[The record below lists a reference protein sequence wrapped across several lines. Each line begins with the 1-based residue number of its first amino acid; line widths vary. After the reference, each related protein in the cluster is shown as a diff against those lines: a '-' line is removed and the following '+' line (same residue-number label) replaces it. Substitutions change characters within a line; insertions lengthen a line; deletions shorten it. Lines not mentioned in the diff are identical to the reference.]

1 MVIKTLAALNCGF
14 DCASEQEI
22 REVMSHGVSAE
33 RIIFANPTKLPTH
46 IRFSRKV
53 NVEKMTVDSETELMK
68 IKKYFPEAKIVI
80 RIRCDAVI
88 SMVCLGT
95 KYGCDPGDEAVRLIH
110 LTKDLGLTLHGFSF
124 HVGSPCGEAAAYGR
138 GIEICKRLIDIART
152 IGCHDAQLID
162 IGGGFPGE
170 TGSRLDQFASV
181 INDAIQDVDPSIK
194 IISEPGQYYV
204 TSAFTLA
211 SYIHTKKILSR
222 EEKLI
227 RMYYVGCGVYTSFI
241 EELLGVRARIP
252 ITLDKA
258 NSCSILAF
266 ICIHS
271 QFEFDRLGRFA
282 TQTVPLI
289 DGGAGLGDLLHVLQ
303 ALKINGGH
311 FSLQLSGLASDA
323 GALHEGHVAGLRCL
337 GQAEVRTIC
346 YLWTKQ
352 RKSDDRCKSVF
363 TYCFRLLVGSSKLF
377 TFVLQTT
384 KFEFQFVKSAVH
396 VGQFGATLGLF
407 ETFGELNHLHA
418 QISALAFDLQTHV
431 ANEERICIMK
441 NY

>member
-1 MVIKTLAALNCGF
+1 MSCLSAVEVKVYEDTMKDVDIIRNIIDTKPEEESFFILDIANLVQKHQNLIAQMPRIVPFYAVKCNPYPMVIKTLAALNCGF

-252 ITLDKA
+252 ITLDK
-258 NSCSILAF
+258 
-266 ICIHS
+266 
-271 QFEFDRLGRFA
+271 
-282 TQTVPLI
+282 P
-289 DGGAGLGDLLHVLQ
+289 
-303 ALKINGGH
+303 
-311 FSLQLSGLASDA
+311 ASDEKFLSWVWGPTCDSFDCILKSVSLPDLEIGNWLIWRDM
-323 GALHEGHVAGLRCL
+323 GAYSIAISSTFNGFKEPV
-337 GQAEVRTIC
+337 VYPFT
-346 YLWTKQ
+346 
-352 RKSDDRCKSVF
+352 RKSK
-363 TYCFRLLVGSSKLF
+363 
-377 TFVLQTT
+377 
-384 KFEFQFVKSAVH
+384 
-396 VGQFGATLGLF
+396 
-407 ETFGELNHLHA
+407 
-418 QISALAFDLQTHV
+418 
-431 ANEERICIMK
+431 
-441 NY
+441 